1 MGAYTVFLD
10 VALGFGSPALGLIA
24 GWAGLNAVFLASM
37 LTVLGAAVM
46 AAQLLVAGSARKQ
59 QSSSLE

>member
-1 MGAYTVFLD
+1 
-10 VALGFGSPALGLIA
+10 
-24 GWAGLNAVFLASM
+24 M

-46 AAQLLVAGSARKQ
+46 AARLLVAGSARKQ